1 VLALPDPS
9 QARVW
14 LTVERHNLLACV
26 RAMSPTA
33 DAAELSTLPATH
45 LHDFGFWS
53 DARDLYRQALTA
65 CRHLGNQAGEV
76 DGLWGLSEVEWL
88 VGEYGQA
95 RECCAQALAL
105 ARQLGYRRGEAEALR
120 SLGQVAWLVG
130 DRGQAREYFTQA
142 LVLGREVGYRFGE
155 VLALCGWGQIDQ
167 VGRAREYHS
176 SALALARQ
184 LGYRFGEVLALCG
197 LGEVEQ
203 VAGEAEH
210 ARRYY
215 TGPLPGNSVTGAE
228 ADALCVLGHLTEP
241 AERDQADSLRRDALK
256 IYEELG
262 IPVTKTV
269 RAVSASSTVDPSD
282 SQPIV

>member
-76 DGLWGLSEVEWL
+76 DGLWGLGEVEWL

-95 RECCAQALAL
+95 REHYTQALLL

-142 LVLGREVGYRFGE
+142 LVLGRQVGYRFGE
-155 VLALCGWGQIDQ
+155 VLALCGLGQIDQ

-184 LGYRFGEVLALCG
+184 LGYRFGEVLALW
-197 LGEVEQ
+197 
-203 VAGEAEH
+203 
-210 ARRYY
+210 
-215 TGPLPGNSVTGAE
+215 
-228 ADALCVLGHLTEP
+228 GHLTEP

>member
-14 LTVERHNLLACV
+14 LPVERHNLLACV

-76 DGLWGLSEVEWL
+76 DGLWGLGEVEWL

-95 RECCAQALAL
+95 REHYTQALLL
-105 ARQLGYRRGEAEALR
+105 ARHLGYRRGEAEALR

-142 LVLGREVGYRFGE
+142 LVLGRQVGYRFGE
-155 VLALCGWGQIDQ
+155 VLALCGLGQIDQ

-215 TGPLPGNSVTGAE
+215 TGPLPGNSVTGARKPMHS
-228 ADALCVLGHLTEP
+228 ACWVT
-241 AERDQADSLRRDALK
+241 
-256 IYEELG
+256 
-262 IPVTKTV
+262 IPSPQSVTRPIRSGGMRSRFMKN
-269 RAVSASSTVDPSD
+269 SASQSPR
-282 SQPIV
+282 QFAR